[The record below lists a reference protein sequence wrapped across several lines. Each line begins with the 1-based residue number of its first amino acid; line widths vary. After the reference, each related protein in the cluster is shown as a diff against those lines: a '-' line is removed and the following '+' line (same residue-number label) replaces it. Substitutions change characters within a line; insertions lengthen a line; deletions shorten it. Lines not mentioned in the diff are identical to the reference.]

1 MFITLSDRLRQLGF
15 VSMSLGVYQL
25 YVLDIPP

>member
-15 VSMSLGVYQL
+15 VELSKGKYQL
-25 YVLDIPP
+25 YVTDIPP